1 MDMPDRLVATQ
12 VKGPISITII
22 VVDLKDPSMQEE
34 GK

>member
-1 MDMPDRLVATQ
+1 MDMPHRLVATQ
-12 VKGPISITII
+12 VKGPTNITII